1 MLLQLQKYDMTIKYK
16 PGSEMHLADALSR
29 CPARANQE
37 IKLELQVDY
46 IAFTMAWI
54 GKLRD
59 TTHKDPVLGTV
70 YQLTKHGWPHLRRR
84 EPNLARYFWDFRDE
98 LSMDE
103 GLLLKGPLWLF
114 QPFSERVT

>member
-84 EPNLARYFWDFRDE
+84 GAK
-98 LSMDE
+98 SSKI
-103 GLLLKGPLWLF
+103 LLGF
-114 QPFSERVT
+114 QR